1 VQPILSVEDLT
12 VQFGASH
19 GSRLHPAVC
28 GVSLNVC
35 RGEVLGL
42 VGESGSGKSV
52 TLRSIPGLTR
62 RYGKLSGRV
71 LWQGEDLMAMPES
84 AMRPILGKDIAMI
97 FQEPM
102 TALNPLLTVGIQITE
117 SLKAHTGLNAHERQ
131 RRAVEVLD
139 LVGIPGAAHRL
150 SDYPHQFSGGM
161 RQRVM
166 IAIALASTPKLLLA
180 DEPTTALDVTIQ
192 AQILDL
198 IAQLAR
204 DFDMGVILVTHDLG
218 VVAQSCDR
226 VAVMYAG
233 RIVEEGTVR
242 AVLHDPRHPYTNGL
256 MRSVPQDVPPR
267 TPLFSI
273 PGTPP
278 SLSSMPAGCAFAPRC
293 TYATERCTAEI
304 PSLSSLTRG
313 HLAACH
319 HPFGGAQ

>member
-1 VQPILSVEDLT
+1 MQPILSVEDLT

-180 DEPTTALDVTIQ
+180 DEPTTALQFQRPT
-192 AQILDL
+192 
-198 IAQLAR
+198 R
-204 DFDMGVILVTHDLG
+204 
-218 VVAQSCDR
+218 R
-226 VAVMYAG
+226 
-233 RIVEEGTVR
+233 
-242 AVLHDPRHPYTNGL
+242 
-256 MRSVPQDVPPR
+256 QDG
-267 TPLFSI
+267 FSGI
-273 PGTPP
+273 STEA
-278 SLSSMPAGCAFAPRC
+278 SACSSRL
-293 TYATERCTAEI
+293 R
-304 PSLSSLTRG
+304 RKR
-313 HLAACH
+313 
-319 HPFGGAQ
+319 

>member
-1 VQPILSVEDLT
+1 VQPILSIQDLT
-12 VQFGASH
+12 LTFGPKK
-19 GSRLHPAVC
+19 GRRLLPAVN
-28 GVSLNVC
+28 GVSLDLR
-35 RGEVLGL
+35 RGEILGL

-62 RYGKLSGRV
+62 QHGMLRGKVMWEGKDLVTLSDAA
-71 LWQGEDLMAMPES
+71 L
-84 AMRPILGKDIAMI
+84 RPILGKDIAMI

-102 TALNPLLTVGIQITE
+102 TALNPLLTVGVQITE
-117 SLKAHTGLNAHERQ
+117 SLKAHTTLEARERM

-139 LVGIPGAAHRL
+139 MVGIPGAAGRL
-150 SDYPHQFSGGM
+150 NDYPHQFSGGM

-233 RIVEEGTVR
+233 RIVEQGTVR
-242 AVLHDPRHPYTNGL
+242 TVLGNPRHPYTNGL
-256 MRSVPQDVPPR
+256 MRSVPQNVPPR
-267 TPLFSI
+267 TQLFSI

-278 SLSSMPAGCAFAPRC
+278 SLWNMPPGCAFAPRC
-293 TYATERCTAEI
+293 AQAIARCTAEV
-304 PSLSSLTRG
+304 PPLSALEAG

-319 HPFGGAQ
+319 CPLGAAQ